1 MDIRL
6 RRENHQ
12 IMLRLSQLLFEIHR
26 KKNAKRYLWSSLLA
40 IGFLGVGILEKVD
53 FGSIWN
59 VFTGIGMGFLF
70 IIYIGIVQTIKMK
83 KKAVGLIVQRIAK
96 LVRVRS
102 VLEISFTDS
111 MIEYRDE
118 EVHVRANW
126 SNYPRYLPYKDCLFI
141 FNDDD
146 SLRAL
151 GIEKGE
157 LPAEAWQELEGFL
170 AAKIPL
176 LEV

>member
-6 RRENHQ
+6 RRDNHQ
-12 IMLRLSQLLFEIHR
+12 IMLRLNQILFEIYR

-40 IGFLGVGILEKVD
+40 IGFLAVGILEKVD
-53 FGSIWN
+53 SGSIWN
-59 VFTGIGMGFLF
+59 FATAIGIGFLF
-70 IIYIGIVQTIKMK
+70 TIYIGIVQTIKMK
-83 KKAVGLIVQRIAK
+83 KKAVVLIAQKIAK
-96 LVRVRS
+96 LTRARS
-102 VLEISFTDS
+102 ILEISFTDS

-118 EVHVRANW
+118 ELHVRANW
-126 SNYPRYLPYKDCLFI
+126 SNYPSYLPYKDCLFI

-157 LPAEAWQELEGFL
+157 LPAEAWQELQGFL

-176 LEV
+176 LTI

>member
-12 IMLRLSQLLFEIHR
+12 ITFRLNQILFEIYR

-59 VFTGIGMGFLF
+59 VFTSIGMCFLF
-70 IIYIGIVQTIKMK
+70 TIYIGIVQTIKMK
-83 KKAVGLIVQRIAK
+83 KKSVMQTAQKIAQ
-96 LVRVRS
+96 LMRARS

-111 MIEYRDE
+111 MIEYRNE
-118 EVHVRANW
+118 ELHVRANW
-126 SNYPRYLPYKDCLFI
+126 SRYSSYFPYKDCLFI
-141 FNDDD
+141 FEDNT
-146 SLRAL
+146 SLSAL

-157 LPAEAWQELEGFL
+157 LPAEEWQELLGFL
-170 AAKIPL
+170 ARKLPLWKI
-176 LEV
+176 